1 MRTSIV
7 RRVRV
12 AALFGA
18 SVAALVATGSH
29 EARAT
34 TVLELGDNGS
44 EQMARGGAWVA
55 RASDPLATFY
65 NPAGL
70 AGQET
75 RLTVQVNANIQNTCF
90 TRIKA
95 TNDTTTGDGVAA
107 GGTYPKVCSNGSP
120 FPDPTIAFA
129 YRLTPRIGLGLAILG
144 PSAAGAPSW
153 PDTVNGNPAPQRY
166 LLLSANTLLLTPT
179 LGIGVEPVDHLR
191 LGLGLVWGAASVDF
205 KNDSL
210 TANQTGAAG
219 LTGGGDVQA
228 ELKAHT
234 NFIPGLTAGVL
245 YSPVDSFDVAAWY
258 KYMSPIN
265 AKGDIVSTSG
275 TGNQTYVG
283 STAGTECT
291 EGNTLAGANVYNAC
305 HPNAVSI
312 RVPIPMEAKL
322 GFRYHMLRRDAD
334 MAHRRDPMSQDV
346 FDLEA
351 DLTWAH
357 DSQFQQIGINIPAN
371 IPVVGLPS
379 TFPTNADVPHNF
391 KDVYGVHLGG
401 DYNVLPDQLAV
412 RAGTYFQ
419 TAAQSSEWQNID
431 FVGQTE
437 IGIAAGATY
446 RVHFNPEHKN
456 ALEIS
461 VGLGHTFIGTSTD
474 NGNNPTNSGLKGL
487 AGTACNTAVPANAGQ
502 NTAPASGVCGSGSQA
517 FRSEWPVNLGTITNS
532 FTQIN
537 LGLSYR
543 F

>member
-1 MRTSIV
+1 
-7 RRVRV
+7 VRV

-18 SVAALVATGSH
+18 SVAALVATRSR

-34 TVLELGDNGS
+34 TVLEIGDNGS
-44 EQMARGGAWVA
+44 EQMGRGGAWVA

-75 RLTVQVNANIQNTCF
+75 RVTVQVNANIQDTCF
-90 TRIKA
+90 TRIKSPI
-95 TNDTTTGDGVAA
+95 DTTVDGTAA

-129 YRLTPRIGLGLAILG
+129 YRLTPRIGLGIGLFA
-144 PSAAGAPSW
+144 PSAAGKPTW
-153 PDTVNGNPAPQRY
+153 PDTVNGNQAPQRY
-166 LLLSANTLLLTPT
+166 LLLSADTVLLTPT
-179 LGIGVEPVDHLR
+179 LGIGVEPIDRLR
-191 LGLGLVWGAASVDF
+191 LGLGLIWGAASLDF
-205 KNDSL
+205 TNQAL
-210 TANQTGAAG
+210 TANQQNQVAG
-219 LTGGGDVQA
+219 LAGGGDVQA
-228 ELKAHT
+228 ELKAHS

-258 KYMSPIN
+258 KYMAPIN

-275 TGNQTYVG
+275 TGANTYVG

-291 EGNTLAGANVYNAC
+291 EGNTLSGSNVYNAC
-305 HPNAVSI
+305 HPNAVTV

-334 MAHRRDPMSQDV
+334 MAHRRDPMTQDI

-371 IPVVGLPS
+371 IPVIGLPS
-379 TFPTNADVPHNF
+379 TFPTNAAVPHNF
-391 KDVYGVHLGG
+391 KDVYGVRFGG

-412 RAGTYFQ
+412 RAGGYVQ
-419 TAAQSSEWQNID
+419 SAAQNAEWQNID

-461 VGLGHTFIGTSTD
+461 VGLGHTFIGTSTND
-474 NGNNPTNSGLKGL
+474 SNNPANSGLKAL
-487 AGTACNTAVPANAGQ
+487 AGTACNTGVAANAGQ

-517 FRSEWPVNLGTITNS
+517 FRSEWPVNLGTITSS

-537 LGLSYR
+537 LGVSYR